1 MDTSAWTR
9 VFRNATVATC
19 AGGGDRPGLIE
30 RGAVAIA
37 GDRIAWAGRL
47 DDLPALP
54 RQVATEDAGGAL
66 LTPGLIDCHTHLV
79 WAGCRHRE
87 FELRL
92 TGASYA
98 DIARAGGGIL
108 ATVAATRAA
117 AQDELLRLATTRARR
132 LLAEGVTCIEI
143 KSGYGLDLDNELKML
158 RVARAVG
165 AALPVTVRTT
175 LLAAHAVPPEFKDR
189 ADDYVTHVC
198 EVIIPAAAREG
209 LADAV
214 DAFCEGIG
222 FSPAQVERLFERA
235 RESGLPVKLHAE
247 QLSNQ
252 HGAALAAR
260 CKALSADHLE
270 YLDED
275 GARAMA
281 AAGTVAV
288 LLPGAFYFLRET
300 RRPPVDLLRRHRVPI
315 AVASDLNPGSAPL
328 ASLLLNMNMGCLL
341 FGLTPDEALA
351 AVTREAARAL
361 GLGAERGTIEAGKV
375 ADLVLWNVAH
385 PAELSA
391 QFGLAVP
398 RAVYRNGAP
407 CPGFEASPAGC

>member
-19 AGGGDRPGLIE
+19 AGPGADHGLIE
-30 RGAVAIA
+30 RGAVGIA
-37 GDRIAWAGRL
+37 GARIAWAGPDIEL
-47 DDLPALP
+47 PPLPAG
-54 RQVATEDAGGAL
+54 VAVEDAAGAL

-79 WAGCRHRE
+79 WAGSRHLE
-87 FELRL
+87 FGQRL
-92 TGASYA
+92 AGASYA

-108 ATVAATRAA
+108 STVAATRAA
-117 AQDELLRLATTRARR
+117 SDQELLALAAGRARR
-132 LLAEGVTCIEI
+132 LITEGVTCIEI
-143 KSGYGLDLDNELKML
+143 KSGYGLDLDSELRML
-158 RVARAVG
+158 RVARRLG
-165 AALPVTVRTT
+165 ETLPVTVRTT
-175 LLAAHAVPPEFKDR
+175 LLAAHAVPPEFKGR
-189 ADDYVTHVC
+189 ADDYVSHIC
-198 EVIIPAAAREG
+198 EVILPAAARAG

-222 FSPAQVERLFERA
+222 FSTAQVGRLFGRA
-235 RESGLPVKLHAE
+235 RELGLPVKLHAE

-260 CKALSADHLE
+260 YQALSADHLE

-288 LLPGAFYFLRET
+288 LLPAAFYYLRET

-328 ASLLLNMNMGCLL
+328 ASLLLNMNMGCVL
-341 FGLTPDEALA
+341 FGLTPEEALA
-351 AVTREAARAL
+351 GVTREAACAL

-375 ADLVLWNVAH
+375 ADLVLWNVH
-385 PAELSA
+385 DPAELSA
-391 QFGLAVP
+391 QYGLAQP
-398 RAVYRNGAP
+398 RSVFRAGP
-407 CPGFEASPAGC
+407 EAS

>member
-19 AGGGDRPGLIE
+19 AGPGAVHGLIE
-30 RGAVAIA
+30 RGAVGIA
-37 GDRIAWAGRL
+37 GARIAWAGPDIEL
-47 DDLPALP
+47 PPLPAG
-54 RQVATEDAGGAL
+54 VAVEDAAGAL

-79 WAGCRHRE
+79 WAGSRHLE
-87 FELRL
+87 FGQRL
-92 TGASYA
+92 AGASYA

-108 ATVAATRAA
+108 STVAATRAA
-117 AQDELLRLATTRARR
+117 SDQELLALAAGRARR
-132 LLAEGVTCIEI
+132 LITEGVTCIEI
-143 KSGYGLDLDNELKML
+143 KSGYGLDLDSELRML
-158 RVARAVG
+158 RVARRLG
-165 AALPVTVRTT
+165 ETLPVTVRTT
-175 LLAAHAVPPEFKDR
+175 LLAAHAVPPEFKGR
-189 ADDYVTHVC
+189 ADDYVSHIC
-198 EVIIPAAAREG
+198 EVILPAAARAG

-222 FSPAQVERLFERA
+222 FSTAQVGRLFGRA
-235 RESGLPVKLHAE
+235 RELGLPVKLHAE

-260 CKALSADHLE
+260 YQALSADHLE

-288 LLPGAFYFLRET
+288 LLPAAFYYLRET

-328 ASLLLNMNMGCLL
+328 ASLLLNMNMGCVL
-341 FGLTPDEALA
+341 FGLTPEEALA
-351 AVTREAARAL
+351 GVTREAA
-361 GLGAERGTIEAGKV
+361 
-375 ADLVLWNVAH
+375 
-385 PAELSA
+385 
-391 QFGLAVP
+391 
-398 RAVYRNGAP
+398 
-407 CPGFEASPAGC
+407 